1 MLIQVALSTSEQNE
15 VQGQVSDVVT
25 RVNSR
30 FSNLSYQPIVFLRQD
45 ITFSQYLGLLTAAD
59 VCLITSLRDGM
70 NLTSHEYV
78 VCQEESKNP
87 LVLSEVRLVFRF
99 VNVCLNVL
107 GCHQIWMITNVVV

>member
-1 MLIQVALSTSEQNE
+1 VLIQVALSTSEQNE

-25 RVNSR
+25 RINSR

-78 VCQEESKNP
+78 VCQEEQKNP
-87 LVLSEVRLVFRF
+87 LVLSEVNFMFHFGSLLYCR
-99 VNVCLNVL
+99 VC
-107 GCHQIWMITNVVV
+107 CHQFG

>member
-25 RVNSR
+25 RINSR

-87 LVLSEVRLVFRF
+87 LVLSEVRPVFRF
-99 VNVCLNVL
+99 VKCVY
-107 GCHQIWMITNVVV
+107 GCTMLPLILDDN